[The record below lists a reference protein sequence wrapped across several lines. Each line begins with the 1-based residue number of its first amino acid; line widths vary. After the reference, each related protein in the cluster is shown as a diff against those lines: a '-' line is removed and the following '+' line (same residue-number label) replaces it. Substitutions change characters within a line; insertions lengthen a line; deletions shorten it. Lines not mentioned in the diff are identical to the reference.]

1 MLGWKVS
8 IYKDELPPA
17 TSIGWIGGA
26 WECQNKKNVRKGKW
40 KGKENWRRI
49 GEEGAVYMFDG
60 KNHRSRD
67 SWKSETVERASKMHD
82 SEHWIGELLRFLSL
96 RIRRRKMSHMQL
108 CVSTSIAHGRC
119 LLHLNHGNP
128 DSSPVAK
135 TLEMQ
140 RITSLIMTTHRCY
153 LDPDRS
159 CRYTKGPFPTFLIWR
174 KGADSG

>member
-1 MLGWKVS
+1 MDSHQLPQLGELEERGSVKTKRMWEKGDEKEKRIEEESEKKEQFICPMVKS
-8 IYKDELPPA
+8 IDHEIVREVTPP
-17 TSIGWIGGA
+17 
-26 WECQNKKNVRKGKW
+26 
-40 KGKENWRRI
+40 
-49 GEEGAVYMFDG
+49 
-60 KNHRSRD
+60 
-67 SWKSETVERASKMHD
+67 RASKMHD
-82 SEHWIGELLRFLSL
+82 SEHWTGELLRFLSL